1 LIIFLSIFHVGLV
14 AGNILGQLLQYENPF
29 QIRKRALEILLLLL
43 EFLGDNADP
52 SLLAVLA
59 SAVNYLP
66 FCHNE
71 PKLEQMLRRRKDNG
85 LSH

>member
-1 LIIFLSIFHVGLV
+1 M
-14 AGNILGQLLQYENPF
+14 GQLLQYENPF

-43 EFLGDNADP
+43 EFLGDNADQ

-59 SAVNYLP
+59 SAINFLP
-66 FCHNE
+66 FCNNE

-85 LSH
+85 T